1 MAAQSTLCNNPPT
14 GIAIAGL
21 LLDTRIELAYNQ
33 WKEANSKS
41 KGSLS
46 VNKAAKNYYIV
57 KSTLRRR
64 ITGGASRKQAS

>member
-1 MAAQSTLCNNPPT
+1 MAAHSTLRNNPPT
-14 GIAIAGL
+14 DTAIAGL
-21 LLDTRIELAYNQ
+21 LLNTWIKLAYNQ

-41 KGSLS
+41 KGSLF

-64 ITGGASRKQAS
+64 IIGGASRKQAS

>member
-1 MAAQSTLCNNPPT
+1 MAAYSTLRNNPST
-14 GIAIAGL
+14 DTAITGL
-21 LLDTRIELAYNQ
+21 LLDTRIKLAYNQ

-57 KSTLRRR
+57 ESTLRCR
-64 ITGGASRKQAS
+64 ITGGASRK